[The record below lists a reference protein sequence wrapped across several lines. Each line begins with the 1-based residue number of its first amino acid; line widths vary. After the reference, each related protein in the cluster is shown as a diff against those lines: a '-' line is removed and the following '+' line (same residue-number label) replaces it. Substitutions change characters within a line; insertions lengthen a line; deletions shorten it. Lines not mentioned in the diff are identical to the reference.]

1 MVHLH
6 RYSWLKMKLAIFHL
20 IQSIIHVQNM
30 ISILQDLICAIM
42 LTNID
47 VKMKIFSHSIDQH
60 AIEDVKLSLATRS
73 TTHLLPTYIILSF
86 CNKIHHSIIIYKN
99 KG

>member
-1 MVHLH
+1 
-6 RYSWLKMKLAIFHL
+6 
-20 IQSIIHVQNM
+20 M

-60 AIEDVKLSLATRS
+60 AIEDVELLLASQSVTDQFVLPIVFLS
-73 TTHLLPTYIILSF
+73 
-86 CNKIHHSIIIYKN
+86 
-99 KG
+99 

>member
-6 RYSWLKMKLAIFHL
+6 RYSWLKMKLAIFQL
-20 IQSIIHVQNM
+20 IQLMIRVQNM
-30 ISILQDLICAIM
+30 ISFLQDLIYAIM

-60 AIEDVKLSLATRS
+60 AIEDVELLLASRSATDQFCTTYSLFVMK
-73 TTHLLPTYIILSF
+73 YIIAL
-86 CNKIHHSIIIYKN
+86 
-99 KG
+99 